1 MRSERSLAAS
11 LSTLL
16 RPILDRATHR
26 LNRSSPFAPI
36 ALFLIVVI
44 LLTAAR
50 IAPYGYRMSAL
61 IGMEQQFIDLNP
73 GATFEGIVVFKDS
86 GYDGQFFYLIARDL
100 FDPSFDEPVLDT
112 YRMRM
117 GRIGMSLLVGLPASL
132 LGWQS
137 YGLIAFAILQLVH
150 ILAFLSLRS
159 MLSEKNR
166 YLALFFLF
174 SPFSYNSSLLLVSD
188 SLMVAVAV
196 LGLAMLE
203 KGGFRFSTD
212 GEDRTDYRSRWTIGA
227 TLLLCFLVTIRDTAL
242 FALAPIG
249 LLFLYRKSLRG
260 VILAALPVLVFLAWM
275 AAVRLLETHPG
286 SNPVHYD
293 AKLGGPMVGFFQSL
307 NGEAFASIKGAARE
321 MSKYL
326 NLLYLLI
333 MVSTFFYIRSL
344 PTAALFSPLIFTAA
358 LSVFSVVE
366 YWATFDNVNRMFTL
380 SIPIM
385 ALLRDRIPNMR
396 SHGLFLLS
404 VVFLLLLAV
413 RLVWLKPAMA
423 FTTIGL

>member
-1 MRSERSLAAS
+1 MRSERSPAES
-11 LSTLL
+11 LSTLI
-16 RPILDRATHR
+16 RPILNHVTHR
-26 LNRSSPFAPI
+26 LNHLSPFAPI
-36 ALFLIVVI
+36 ALFLIVLI

-73 GATFEGIVVFKDS
+73 GATFEGLVVFKDS
-86 GYDGQFFYLIARDL
+86 GYDGQFFYLIARVL
-100 FDPSFDEPVLDT
+100 FDPSFFEPVLDT

-137 YGLIAFAILQLVH
+137 YALIAFTILQLVH
-150 ILAFLSLRS
+150 ILSFLSLRS

-242 FALAPIG
+242 FALAPIV

-260 VILAALPVLVFLAWM
+260 VLLAALPVLVFLAWM

-326 NLLYLLI
+326 NLIYLLI

-344 PTAALFSPLIFTAA
+344 LAAALFSPLIFTAA

>member
-1 MRSERSLAAS
+1 MRSERSLTVS
-11 LSTLL
+11 LSTLF
-16 RPILDRATHR
+16 RTVLDRVTHR

-137 YGLIAFAILQLVH
+137 YGLIAFAILQLLQ

-344 PTAALFSPLIFTAA
+344 PTAALFSPLVFTAA

>member
-1 MRSERSLAAS
+1 LRSERSLAAS

-196 LGLAMLE
+196 LGLSMLE

>member
-137 YGLIAFAILQLVH
+137 YGLIAFAILQLLQ

-196 LGLAMLE
+196 LGLSMLE
-203 KGGFRFSTD
+203 KGGFRFSAD

-275 AAVRLLETHPG
+275 AVVRLLETHPG

-344 PTAALFSPLIFTAA
+344 PTAALFSPLVFTAA

>member
-1 MRSERSLAAS
+1 MRSERSLTVS
-11 LSTLL
+11 LSTLF
-16 RPILDRATHR
+16 RTVLDRVTHR

-166 YLALFFLF
+166 HMALFFLF
-174 SPFSYNSSLLLVSD
+174 SPFSFNSSLLLVSD

-196 LGLAMLE
+196 LALAMLE
-203 KGGFRFSTD
+203 KGGFRFSTAA
-212 GEDRTDYRSRWTIGA
+212 EDRTDYRSRWTIGA

-275 AAVRLLETHPG
+275 AAVRQLETHPG

-344 PTAALFSPLIFTAA
+344 PTAALFSPLVFTAA

>member
-11 LSTLL
+11 LSTLF
-16 RPILDRATHR
+16 RTVLDRATHR

-137 YGLIAFAILQLVH
+137 YGLIAFAILQLLQ

>member
-1 MRSERSLAAS
+1 MRSERSLTVS
-11 LSTLL
+11 LSTLF
-16 RPILDRATHR
+16 RTVLDRVTHR

>member
-137 YGLIAFAILQLVH
+137 YGLIAFAILQLLQ

-196 LGLAMLE
+196 LGLSMLE

>member
-1 MRSERSLAAS
+1 MTER
-11 LSTLL
+11 
-16 RPILDRATHR
+16 IIER
-26 LNRSSPFAPI
+26 LNRFSPAVAVSIFLVLSVLI
-36 ALFLIVVI
+36 LIV
-44 LLTAAR
+44 R
-50 IAPYGYRMSAL
+50 SAPYGYELSSL
-61 IGMEQQFIDLNP
+61 IGMQQEFFDLNP
-73 GATFEGIVVFKDS
+73 ASTFNGLVVYKDS
-86 GYDGQFFYLIARDL
+86 GYDGQFFYLIARFL
-100 FDPSFDEPVLDT
+100 FDPDMPEPVLDT

-117 GRIGMSLLVGLPASL
+117 GRVGMSLLVGLPVSL
-132 LGWQS
+132 FGWQS
-137 YGLIAFAILQLVH
+137 YALIAFAILQLVH

-166 YLALFFLF
+166 HMALFFLF
-174 SPFSYNSSLLLVSD
+174 SPFSFNSSLLLVSD

-196 LGLAMLE
+196 LALAMLE
-203 KGGFRFSTD
+203 KGGFRFSTAA
-212 GEDRTDYRSRWTIGA
+212 EDRTDYRSHWTIGA

>member
-385 ALLRDRIPNMR
+385 VLLRDRIPNMR

-423 FTTIGL
+423 LTTIGL

>member
-1 MRSERSLAAS
+1 LRSERSLAAS

-36 ALFLIVVI
+36 ALFLIVVA

-50 IAPYGYRMSAL
+50 IAPYDYHMSAL
-61 IGMEQQFIDLNP
+61 IGMEKKFLDLNP
-73 GATFEGIVVFKDS
+73 ASAFEGLVVFRDS
-86 GYDGQFFYLIARDL
+86 GYDGQFFYLIARYL
-100 FDPSFDEPVLDT
+100 FDPDMPEPVLDT

-117 GRIGMSLLVGLPASL
+117 GRIGMSLLVGLPVSL

-137 YGLIAFAILQLVH
+137 YALIAFAILQLVH

-174 SPFSYNSSLLLVSD
+174 SPFSFNSSLLLVSD

-196 LGLAMLE
+196 IGLAMLE

-212 GEDRTDYRSRWTIGA
+212 VEDRTDYRSRWTIGA

-275 AAVRLLETHPG
+275 AAVRLMETHPG
-286 SNPVHYD
+286 SHPVHYD
-293 AKLGGPMVGFFQSL
+293 AKLGGPMFGFFQSL

-333 MVSTFFYIRSL
+333 MVSTFLYIRSL

-385 ALLRDRIPNMR
+385 ALLRDRIPNMK

-413 RLVWLKPAMA
+413 RLVWLKPTMA
-423 FTTIGL
+423 FNTIGL

>member
-1 MRSERSLAAS
+1 MQR
-11 LSTLL
+11 
-16 RPILDRATHR
+16 ILDRATHR

-86 GYDGQFFYLIARDL
+86 GYDGQFFYLIARFL
-100 FDPSFDEPVLDT
+100 FDPDMPEPVLDT

-117 GRIGMSLLVGLPASL
+117 GRIGMSLLVGLPVSL
-132 LGWQS
+132 FGWQS
-137 YGLIAFAILQLVH
+137 YALIAFAILQLVH

-174 SPFSYNSSLLLVSD
+174 SPFSFNSSLLLVSD

-196 LGLAMLE
+196 LALAMLE

-307 NGEAFASIKGAARE
+307 NGEAFASIKDAARE

-344 PTAALFSPLIFTAA
+344 PTAALFSPLVFTAA

>member
-1 MRSERSLAAS
+1 MPSESSLTVS
-11 LSTLL
+11 PLTHI
-16 RPILDRATHR
+16 RPILDHLTHR
-26 LNRSSPFAPI
+26 LNHLSPFAPI
-36 ALFLIVVI
+36 ALFLTVVV

-50 IAPYGYRMSAL
+50 IAPYDYRMSAL

-73 GATFEGIVVFKDS
+73 KATFEGFVVFRDS
-86 GYDGQFFYLIARDL
+86 GYDGQFFYLIARYL
-100 FDPSFDEPVLDT
+100 FDPSFSEPVLDT

-132 LGWQS
+132 LGWQN
-137 YGLIAFAILQLVH
+137 YALIAFAILQLIH

-196 LGLAMLE
+196 ICLAMLE
-203 KGGFRFSTD
+203 KGGFRFSAD

-227 TLLLCFLVTIRDTAL
+227 ALLLCFLVLIRDTAL

-249 LLFLYRKSLRG
+249 LIFLYRMSLRG
-260 VILAALPVLVFLAWM
+260 VILAALPVLVFLTWM

-286 SNPVHYD
+286 SHPVHYD

-333 MVSTFFYIRSL
+333 MVSTFIYIRSL

-358 LSVFSVVE
+358 LAVFSVVE

-385 ALLRDRIPNMR
+385 VLLRDRIPNMR

-404 VVFLLLLAV
+404 VIFLLLLAV
-413 RLVWLKPAMA
+413 RLVWLKPVMT
-423 FTTIGL
+423 FTTIGP

>member
-1 MRSERSLAAS
+1 MS
-11 LSTLL
+11 LSTLF
-16 RPILDRATHR
+16 RTVLDRVTHR

-137 YGLIAFAILQLVH
+137 YGLIVFAILQLLQ

-196 LGLAMLE
+196 LGLSMLE

-344 PTAALFSPLIFTAA
+344 PTAALFSPLVFTAA